1 MKTRLAAV
9 VAVIVISLTACGS
22 PEIAP
27 DAKYESVK
35 ELRDAYLDSGVSDEE
50 CDEINDGAVE
60 KWGYESVTCGQHTVL
75 AVYLTDAAFKQSTSK
90 EWNGPSTIP
99 SDSSLITGP
108 NWTIR
113 TQTWNAENV
122 QDVFGGKVEQ
132 GTLNK

>member
-1 MKTRLAAV
+1 MRLAAV
-9 VAVIVISLTACGS
+9 VAVIGLSLSACGG
-22 PEIAP
+22 PEIEP
-27 DAKYESVK
+27 DAKYDSAK

-50 CDEINDGAVE
+50 CEEINDGAVE

-90 EWNGPSTIP
+90 EWNGASTIP

-122 QDVFGGKVEQ
+122 QEVFGGKVEQ